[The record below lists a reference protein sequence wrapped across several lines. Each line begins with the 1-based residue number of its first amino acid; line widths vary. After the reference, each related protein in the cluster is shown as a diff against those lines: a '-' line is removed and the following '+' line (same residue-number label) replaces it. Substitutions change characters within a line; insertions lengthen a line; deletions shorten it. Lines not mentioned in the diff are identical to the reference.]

1 MVRPRRTVPLNP
13 PEPDLATIVANLQ
26 RQLLEQQQETE
37 RLRAQI
43 AQMNQGP
50 QINEVPP
57 RAQPVPPIVPP
68 VPEVQPEAPQNLNIP
83 MAPVGG
89 QANLQPV
96 REDLLYERFRRMKA
110 PEFEGPTD
118 PIAADN
124 WLIDIQVILD
134 FMRLTE
140 QEKVLCAS
148 FALKKDAR
156 HWWMTVQ
163 MRRDVTAMSWQDFVT
178 EFRAMYYNRE
188 ILAVQQDEFT
198 NFRQGSMTVM
208 EAIQKFEQLARLCP
222 DLVPS
227 ETEKV
232 RRMMKML
239 RTDIAKQVS
248 AGSSPPT
255 LVSDCISR
263 AIRAEYWINQDKEAR
278 AQFFKAKKEEKA
290 AAKPTQPRQ
299 GTESYPKGQSS
310 NPTQGSNQAGRNKR
324 KGNFSGQNQQGN
336 SPQKKNNRGNENT
349 NVSYPACA
357 TCGKKHPGVC
367 RMGTNAC
374 YLCGKEGHYARNC
387 PQNNQ
392 NQNQSPQ
399 YPNRNASSQL
409 HAVQA
414 RLEGPSI
421 AQGRLEA
428 PEPQARIYAYTDGNA
443 EAGTSNV
450 VTR

>member
-68 VPEVQPEAPQNLNIP
+68 VPEVQPEAPQNLNVP

-96 REDLLYERFRRMKA
+96 REDLLYERFRRMKV

-163 MRRDVTAMSWQDFVT
+163 MRRDVTVMSWQDFVT

-227 ETEKV
+227 ETEK
-232 RRMMKML
+232 
-239 RTDIAKQVS
+239 
-248 AGSSPPT
+248 
-255 LVSDCISR
+255 
-263 AIRAEYWINQDKEAR
+263 DKEAR

-299 GTESYPKGQSS
+299 DTESHPKGQSS
-310 NPTQGSNQAGRNKR
+310 NLTQ
-324 KGNFSGQNQQGN
+324 
-336 SPQKKNNRGNENT
+336 
-349 NVSYPACA
+349 
-357 TCGKKHPGVC
+357 
-367 RMGTNAC
+367 
-374 YLCGKEGHYARNC
+374 
-387 PQNNQ
+387 
-392 NQNQSPQ
+392 
-399 YPNRNASSQL
+399 
-409 HAVQA
+409 
-414 RLEGPSI
+414 GPSI